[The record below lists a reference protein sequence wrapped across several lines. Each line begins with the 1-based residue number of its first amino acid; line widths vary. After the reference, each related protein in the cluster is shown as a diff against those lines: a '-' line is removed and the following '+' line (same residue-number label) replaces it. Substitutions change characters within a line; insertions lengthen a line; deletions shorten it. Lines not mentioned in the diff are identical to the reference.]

1 MSDDF
6 TRGIEAR
13 NRMFGED
20 RTKHAFAN
28 PDPMHHAFQTLVTG
42 YCFGA
47 LWGSDGAP
55 WRDRSLMTMSMVAAQ
70 HRFAEFETHLRL
82 AIRNGCDKET
92 IFELVR
98 HVTVYCGVPSGFEA
112 FRIMQKVYGETK
124 AAENPSS

>member
-1 MSDDF
+1 
-6 TRGIEAR
+6 
-13 NRMFGED
+13 
-20 RTKHAFAN
+20 
-28 PDPMHHAFQTLVTG
+28 
-42 YCFGA
+42 
-47 LWGSDGAP
+47 
-55 WRDRSLMTMSMVAAQ
+55 MSMVAAQ